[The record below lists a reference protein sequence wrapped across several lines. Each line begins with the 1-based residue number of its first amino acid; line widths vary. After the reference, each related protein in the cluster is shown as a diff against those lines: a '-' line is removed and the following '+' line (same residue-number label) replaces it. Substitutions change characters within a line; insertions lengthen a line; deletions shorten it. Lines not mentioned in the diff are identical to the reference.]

1 MEKAYCT
8 AVVLAAG
15 RGNRMGT
22 KVHKQYLLLA
32 GKPVVCYSLQ
42 VFQRSE
48 LIDEI
53 ILVTGEGEEGYC
65 RENFVEK
72 YGITKVSRILA
83 GGKERF
89 HSVWNGLQE
98 TKEDG
103 FVFIHDAARPFVD
116 EEMLARLYE
125 TVRVHKACVA
135 GMPVKDTIKVA
146 DSDCN
151 VEATPDR
158 STLWMVQTP
167 QVFEA
172 KLVKKAYRMLMEEL
186 ERADTGS
193 GRPGGAWPIRDTRN
207 ASQNI
212 CHEGDGGPHPIKRT
226 VTDDAGVV
234 EEMLGHPVKLVKG
247 SYENIKITTPD
258 DLEVGEVFAGRG
270 NS

>member
-1 MEKAYCT
+1 MEKTYCT
-8 AVVLAAG
+8 AIVLAAG

-42 VFQRSE
+42 TFQDSDI
-48 LIDEI
+48 IDEI
-53 ILVTGEGEEGYC
+53 ILVTGEGEEDYC
-65 RENFVEK
+65 RESFVEK

-89 HSVWNGLQE
+89 DSVWNGLQE
-98 TKEDG
+98 TRDDG
-103 FVFIHDAARPFVD
+103 YVFIHDAARPFVD
-116 EEMLARLYE
+116 EGMLCRLYD
-125 TVRVHKACVA
+125 TVRIHKACVA

-146 DSDCN
+146 DSECN

-158 STLWMVQTP
+158 STLWIVQTP
-167 QVFEA
+167 QVFET
-172 KLVKKAYRMLMEEL
+172 KLAKKAYQMLMEEL
-186 ERADTGS
+186 EGQS
-193 GRPGGAWPIRDTRN
+193 GGAGERRP
-207 ASQNI
+207 AA
-212 CHEGDGGPHPIKRT
+212 CP

-234 EEMLGHPVKLVKG
+234 EEMLHHPVKLVKG